1 MVKVKCYVFSH
12 IVDEHR
18 LRSSTTSRTMVTRA
32 NRDILTGGKKYQQ
45 KQAKKYGVEEVV
57 FDKKAREE
65 FLTGFHKRKV
75 ERQKKAQ
82 AYHKEQERKARI
94 EERKQ
99 LREQEQSKFEEQLKQ
114 LREQRELFEKL
125 NSKDGVI
132 EEKEN
137 DQQEEDTQATNGEI
151 EDEWNGFEENSEGL
165 NEALNEALKDDSED
179 EDAVKGILRKKQ
191 VYKVDEEAGLGD
203 VIVDKET
210 EVTIESLDNPYTT
223 AISNRSIEALAKA
236 NNVNLDK
243 SDEVLEGSIKRAK
256 DYAKLCGV
264 DKSKQKPKKKKFRYL
279 TKAERREN
287 NRKQKLSKLKS
298 RRQGM
303 QK

>member
-1 MVKVKCYVFSH
+1 
-12 IVDEHR
+12 
-18 LRSSTTSRTMVTRA
+18 MVTKT

-57 FDKKAREE
+57 FDKQAREE

-99 LREQEQSKFEEQLKQ
+99 LREDEKNKFEEQLKQ
-114 LREQRELFEKL
+114 LRESRELLEPVLDK
-125 NSKDGVI
+125 
-132 EEKEN
+132 EEVEATPNGKAEVNAKES
-137 DQQEEDTQATNGEI
+137 D
-151 EDEWNGFEENSEGL
+151 DEWTGFEEDNKEEVAEDAVEEG
-165 NEALNEALKDDSED
+165 EED
-179 EDAVKGILRKKQ
+179 EEPVKGILSRKQ
-191 VYKVDEEAGLGD
+191 VFKADNKNYLGD
-203 VIVDKET
+203 AVVDKET

-223 AISNRSIEALAKA
+223 AITNRSIEALAKA

-264 DKSKQKPKKKKFRYL
+264 EKPKPKQQKKKKFRYL
-279 TKAERREN
+279 TKAERKDN
-287 NRKQKLSKLKS
+287 NMRQKISKLKS
-298 RRQGM
+298 RRQAM

>member
-1 MVKVKCYVFSH
+1 
-12 IVDEHR
+12 
-18 LRSSTTSRTMVTRA
+18 MVTRT

-45 KQAKKYGVEEVV
+45 KQAKKYGVDEVV

-99 LREQEQSKFEEQLKQ
+99 HRQDEQSKFEEQLKQ
-114 LREQRELFEKL
+114 LRELREALDIT
-125 NSKDGVI
+125 KDKDEATPNGEAKESDEEWTGFGEEE
-132 EEKEN
+132 EEKEDGEDN
-137 DQQEEDTQATNGEI
+137 ADEDT
-151 EDEWNGFEENSEGL
+151 DEP
-165 NEALNEALKDDSED
+165 
-179 EDAVKGILRKKQ
+179 VKGILLRKQ
-191 VYKVDEEAGLGD
+191 VYKVDDKDILGD
-203 VIVDKET
+203 AVVDKET
-210 EVTIESLDNPYTT
+210 EVVIESLDNPYTT
-223 AISNRSIEALAKA
+223 AITSRSIEALAKA

-256 DYAKLCGV
+256 NYAKLCGV
-264 DKSKQKPKKKKFRYL
+264 EKPKQKKKKFRYL
-279 TKAERREN
+279 TKGERREN

-298 RRQGM
+298 RKHAM
-303 QK
+303 EK